1 LQVGRSAENF
11 VSVTADL
18 QLALQESAMTTQ
30 TVPTRPIPAQRRS
43 RSAAV
48 RKTLRRPQF
57 WFGLTVLVPILA
69 WYAWFEFGPL
79 LRAFWMA
86 TVNYNLMD
94 PAASTF
100 IGLKNFREVFAYPL
114 FWTAVRQTVKFSVL
128 VYLGTLPL
136 AIFVSVCLVS
146 VIRGRGLYQ
155 FVIYLPVVV
164 SYVAIAL
171 LFRMLMDPQ
180 TGQFNQILRALGLP
194 TSRWITGPYSALPSI
209 ALIDVWKGLGFHVVI
224 ITAGLLAIPE
234 EMYDASKVDGAG
246 AWYRFRFVTIPLLG
260 NTLLLESV
268 IMVMGTLQ
276 AFTNAEVIGCAG
288 DSCFWISR
296 LVYSEAFTYMR
307 FGFATASA
315 FVLFVFILVLTL
327 IQVRALKPE
336 WQY

>member
-1 LQVGRSAENF
+1 
-11 VSVTADL
+11 
-18 QLALQESAMTTQ
+18 MTTQ
-30 TVPTRPIPAQRRS
+30 TAPTGAMPAQRRS
-43 RSAAV
+43 AGTAI
-48 RKTLRRPQF
+48 RKMLRRPQF
-57 WFGLTVLVPILA
+57 WFGLLVLVPILA
-69 WYAWFEFGPL
+69 WYVWFAFGPV

-94 PAASTF
+94 PAASKF
-100 IGLKNFREVFAYPL
+100 VGLKNFRQVFDYPL
-114 FWTAVRQTVKFSVL
+114 FWTAVRQTIKFSVV

-146 VIRGRGLYQ
+146 VVRGRGLYQ

-180 TGQFNQILRALGLP
+180 TGQFNQILTALGLP
-194 TSRWITGPYSALPSI
+194 KSKWITGADSALPSI
-209 ALIDVWKGLGFHVVI
+209 AMIDIWKGLGFHVVI
-224 ITAGLLAIPE
+224 ITAGLLGIPE
-234 EMYDASKVDGAG
+234 EMYDASKVDGASS
-246 AWYRFRFVTIPLLG
+246 WHRFRYVTIPLLA

-288 DSCFWISR
+288 NSCFWISS
-296 LVYSEAFTYMR
+296 LVYSEAFTNMR

-315 FVLFVFILVLTL
+315 FVLFVFILLLTI
-327 IQVRALKPE
+327 IQVRVLKPE